1 MTFMPET
8 DSVGIFL
15 QEYLVRKEMACEVRT
30 VFVWLSEGRSGTVAY
45 ASAAR
50 EAGSLSAEHL
60 QQFSTVILH
69 HRVLHVK
76 VLWTLT
82 SLTEN
87 GMLGNIFYKF
97 ASDLNHI
104 ACM

>member
-1 MTFMPET
+1 MFAVPAVLTHDNACSSISQTHPAACFFYYYFYCTHMTFMPET

-15 QEYLVRKEMACEVRT
+15 QEYLVRKEMECEVRT

-60 QQFSTVILH
+60 HSSQP
-69 HRVLHVK
+69 
-76 VLWTLT
+76 
-82 SLTEN
+82 
-87 GMLGNIFYKF
+87 
-97 ASDLNHI
+97 
-104 ACM
+104 